1 MLNPHN
7 QMSHNELDGRVRA
20 GAGSAL
26 LLQSTGLPELSELL
40 LMVLHTLANS
50 QGAVLSCQSE

>member
-7 QMSHNELDGRVRA
+7 QMSHNELDGPVRA

-40 LMVLHTLANS
+40 LMVLHTLANRER
-50 QGAVLSCQSE
+50 C